1 MNKDKAGFS
10 FQDGQQKSSGNVL
23 PIAMAV
29 IGASVVLM
37 AVMLLVNEKKNPKE
51 NGSYEVEN
59 YDVVGNMP
67 YIFGAGE

>member
-1 MNKDKAGFS
+1 MNKDKFGFS
-10 FQDGQQKSSGNVL
+10 FQDDRQKSNAVL
-23 PIAMAV
+23 PIAMVV

-37 AVMLLVNEKKNPKE
+37 AVMLLVNEKKNSKE